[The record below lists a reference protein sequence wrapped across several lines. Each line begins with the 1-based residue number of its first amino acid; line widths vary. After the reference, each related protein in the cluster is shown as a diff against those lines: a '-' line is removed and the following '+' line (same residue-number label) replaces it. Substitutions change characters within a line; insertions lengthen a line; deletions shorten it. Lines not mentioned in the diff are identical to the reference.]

1 MEKQYQDQI
10 DYEEGL
16 IRAERLRKERL
27 ARDKE
32 ASKKAYAE
40 QQEILRNNIRNRGL
54 VENNDPVGG
63 GGGG

>member
-40 QQEILRNNIRNRGL
+40 QQEILR
-54 VENNDPVGG
+54 
-63 GGGG
+63 